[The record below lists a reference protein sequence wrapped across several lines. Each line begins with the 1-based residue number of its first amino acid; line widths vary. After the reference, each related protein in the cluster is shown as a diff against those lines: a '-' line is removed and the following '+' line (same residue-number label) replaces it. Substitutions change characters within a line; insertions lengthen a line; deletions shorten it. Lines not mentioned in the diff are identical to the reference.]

1 MFLCHSKI
9 RALQA
14 LDTSNKEKIKD
25 LENNLEET
33 TKIVTFNNNNIQI
46 LIRRSILTKLPK
58 KLNDVSNKL
67 HLNYL
72 AFERISQ
79 KLWCLN

>member
-14 LDTSNKEKIKD
+14 LDTSNEEKIKD
-25 LENNLEET
+25 LENTLEET

-58 KLNDVSNKL
+58 T
-67 HLNYL
+67 
-72 AFERISQ
+72 Q
-79 KLWCLN
+79 

>member
-14 LDTSNKEKIKD
+14 LDTSNEEKITD

-58 KLNDVSNKL
+58 NSMMS
-67 HLNYL
+67 
-72 AFERISQ
+72 AISYI
-79 KLWCLN
+79 

>member
-14 LDTSNKEKIKD
+14 LDTSNEEKIKD
-25 LENNLEET
+25 LENTLEET

-58 KLNDVSNKL
+58 NSMMS
-67 HLNYL
+67 
-72 AFERISQ
+72 AISYI
-79 KLWCLN
+79 

>member
-9 RALQA
+9 RALPA
-14 LDTSNKEKIKD
+14 LDTSNEEKIKD
-25 LENNLEET
+25 LENNLEAT

-58 KLNDVSNKL
+58 NSMMS
-67 HLNYL
+67 
-72 AFERISQ
+72 AISYI
-79 KLWCLN
+79 

>member
-14 LDTSNKEKIKD
+14 LDTSNEEIVKD

-46 LIRRSILTKLPK
+46 LIRRSILMILPK
-58 KLNDVSNKL
+58 NSMMS
-67 HLNYL
+67 
-72 AFERISQ
+72 AISYI
-79 KLWCLN
+79 

>member
-58 KLNDVSNKL
+58 NSMMSAISYICITW
-67 HLNYL
+67 HLKGFLKN
-72 AFERISQ
+72 FGV
-79 KLWCLN
+79 

>member
-14 LDTSNKEKIKD
+14 LDTSNEEKVKD
-25 LENNLEET
+25 LENNLGET

-46 LIRRSILTKLPK
+46 LIRRSILTILPK
-58 KLNDVSNKL
+58 NSMMS
-67 HLNYL
+67 
-72 AFERISQ
+72 AISYI
-79 KLWCLN
+79 

>member
-14 LDTSNKEKIKD
+14 LDTSNEEKIKD

-58 KLNDVSNKL
+58 NSMMS
-67 HLNYL
+67 
-72 AFERISQ
+72 AISYI
-79 KLWCLN
+79 

>member
-9 RALQA
+9 RALQD
-14 LDTSNKEKIKD
+14 LDTSNEEKIKD

-58 KLNDVSNKL
+58 NSMMS
-67 HLNYL
+67 
-72 AFERISQ
+72 AISYI
-79 KLWCLN
+79 

>member
-14 LDTSNKEKIKD
+14 LDTSNEEKITD

-33 TKIVTFNNNNIQI
+33 TEIVTFNKNNIQI
-46 LIRRSILTKLPK
+46 LENVNTDLKINLDETTEKF
-58 KLNDVSNKL
+58 NDVRNKL
-67 HLNYL
+67 SNY
-72 AFERISQ
+72 
-79 KLWCLN
+79 

>member
-9 RALQA
+9 RTLQA
-14 LDTSNKEKIKD
+14 LDASNEEKIKD

-58 KLNDVSNKL
+58 NSMMS
-67 HLNYL
+67 
-72 AFERISQ
+72 AISYI
-79 KLWCLN
+79 

>member
-14 LDTSNKEKIKD
+14 LDTSNEEKIKD
-25 LENNLEET
+25 LENHLEET
-33 TKIVTFNNNNIQI
+33 TKIVTFNNNDIQI

-58 KLNDVSNKL
+58 NSMMS
-67 HLNYL
+67 
-72 AFERISQ
+72 AISYI
-79 KLWCLN
+79 

>member
-14 LDTSNKEKIKD
+14 LDTSNEEKIKD

-33 TKIVTFNNNNIQI
+33 TEIVTFNNNNIQI
-46 LIRRSILTKLPK
+46 LIRRSILKKLPK
-58 KLNDVSNKL
+58 NSMMS
-67 HLNYL
+67 
-72 AFERISQ
+72 AISYI
-79 KLWCLN
+79 

>member
-9 RALQA
+9 RALQD

-33 TKIVTFNNNNIQI
+33 NEIVTILFKFWRIQI
-46 LIRRSILTKLPK
+46 LI
-58 KLNDVSNKL
+58 
-67 HLNYL
+67 
-72 AFERISQ
+72 
-79 KLWCLN
+79 

>member
-14 LDTSNKEKIKD
+14 LDTSNEEKVKD

-46 LIRRSILTKLPK
+46 LIRRSILTILPK
-58 KLNDVSNKL
+58 NSMMS
-67 HLNYL
+67 
-72 AFERISQ
+72 AISYI
-79 KLWCLN
+79 

>member
-14 LDTSNKEKIKD
+14 LDTSNEEKIKD

-46 LIRRSILTKLPK
+46 LIRRSILTILPK
-58 KLNDVSNKL
+58 NSMMS
-67 HLNYL
+67 
-72 AFERISQ
+72 AISYI
-79 KLWCLN
+79 

>member
-14 LDTSNKEKIKD
+14 VDTSNEEKIKD

-58 KLNDVSNKL
+58 NSMMS
-67 HLNYL
+67 
-72 AFERISQ
+72 AISYI
-79 KLWCLN
+79 

>member
-1 MFLCHSKI
+1 MCLCHSKI

-14 LDTSNKEKIKD
+14 LDTSNEEKIKD
-25 LENNLEET
+25 LENTLEET

-58 KLNDVSNKL
+58 T
-67 HLNYL
+67 
-72 AFERISQ
+72 Q
-79 KLWCLN
+79 

>member
-1 MFLCHSKI
+1 MFLCNSKI

-14 LDTSNKEKIKD
+14 LDTSNEEKIKD
-25 LENNLEET
+25 LENTLEET

-58 KLNDVSNKL
+58 NSMMS
-67 HLNYL
+67 
-72 AFERISQ
+72 AISYI
-79 KLWCLN
+79 

>member
-1 MFLCHSKI
+1 MFLCNSKI

-14 LDTSNKEKIKD
+14 LDTSNEEKIRD

-33 TKIVTFNNNNIQI
+33 TKIVTFNNNDIQI

-58 KLNDVSNKL
+58 NSMMS
-67 HLNYL
+67 
-72 AFERISQ
+72 AISYI
-79 KLWCLN
+79 

>member
-9 RALQA
+9 RGLQA
-14 LDTSNKEKIKD
+14 LDTSNEEKITD

-58 KLNDVSNKL
+58 NSMMS
-67 HLNYL
+67 
-72 AFERISQ
+72 AISYI
-79 KLWCLN
+79 